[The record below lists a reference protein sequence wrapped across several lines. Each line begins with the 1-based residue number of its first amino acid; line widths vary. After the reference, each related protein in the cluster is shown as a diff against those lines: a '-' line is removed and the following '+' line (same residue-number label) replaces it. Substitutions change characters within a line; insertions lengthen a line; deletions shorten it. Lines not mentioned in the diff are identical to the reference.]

1 MTDNY
6 IQLNDNDV
14 VKLKIKTSEG
24 KLTGEELTFDLNN
37 IELPLIYQDMLFK
50 IQKNKEKLINDFRVI
65 EKREDIK
72 GKKILSKN
80 EEDKLK
86 AFNEFTKKMV
96 EAYNMFL
103 GENGVEKLLNGRAL
117 GWTTLQEIDEII
129 DKQIA
134 PHLTI
139 TMDDITNKITQKY
152 GVNNQG
158 ELK

>member
-1 MTDNY
+1 
-6 IQLNDNDV
+6 
-14 VKLKIKTSEG
+14 
-24 KLTGEELTFDLNN
+24 
-37 IELPLIYQDMLFK
+37 
-50 IQKNKEKLINDFRVI
+50 
-65 EKREDIK
+65 
-72 GKKILSKN
+72 
-80 EEDKLK
+80 
-86 AFNEFTKKMV
+86 MV